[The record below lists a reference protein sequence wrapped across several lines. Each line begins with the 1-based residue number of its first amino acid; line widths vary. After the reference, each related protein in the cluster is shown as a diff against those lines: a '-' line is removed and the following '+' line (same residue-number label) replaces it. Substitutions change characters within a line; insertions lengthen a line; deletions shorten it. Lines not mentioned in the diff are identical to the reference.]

1 MTSAE
6 VYLEA
11 ARLVELDPDQYSC
24 NAIDNADGMPPYQK
38 SPSRSFYENMFSP
51 KTGTGAWLTVSN
63 LGGGYDISHEKKQDI
78 RYTMLAL
85 AAAVAEAGDLGDFL

>member
-11 ARLVELDPDQYSC
+11 ARLIESGKEPYSC
-24 NAIDNADGMPPYQK
+24 VAISLAVEPYNY
-38 SPSRSFYENMFSP
+38 SLPERVAYELMFAP
-51 KTGTGAWLTVSN
+51 KKGAYAWLAED
-63 LGGGYDISHEKKQDI
+63 GGYCIPKCQQRAI